1 MSKLIVAA
9 TPLGNFR
16 DASERLR
23 EAIKESRFIVVEDSR
38 KFSRLC
44 SDLGIESKAKILT
57 FFEGNEKERLIE
69 LERALIEF
77 PEVLLLTDAGMPGI
91 SDPGYR
97 AVSLAISKGIDVVM
111 IPGPSAVTTALV
123 LSGLPSDRFTFEGF
137 LSRKE
142 GGREKEL
149 AALAQ
154 EERTMVFFEA
164 PHRIEEFLIDAVEIF
179 GGERKAAVCR
189 EMTKTYEEVQR
200 GTLLELSKWA
210 ASKEMLG
217 EITVVIAGF
226 VLSRIEYSDK
236 ELAEKVV
243 EYEQA
248 GIGRK
253 EAISMVAKELALP
266 KRLVFDAMVKNK

>member
-44 SDLGIESKAKILT
+44 SDLEIESKAKILT